1 MEQILDKLE
10 KFRLENKLTKQQ
22 LAKKLGLRSSVSMFY
37 WEKRGAVPYP
47 RTLRKIY
54 RLLGTKMSLKETKK
68 VMEDL
73 CQKK

>member
-1 MEQILDKLE
+1 
-10 KFRLENKLTKQQ
+10 
-22 LAKKLGLRSSVSMFY
+22 MFY
-37 WEKRGAVPYP
+37 WEKRGSVPYP